1 MWVRVTW
8 VARSVQ
14 LNLFRQDDVVE
25 VASPSYGLGYDPQ
38 IGEVRV
44 IEPNEKV
51 WVMQQHVVFKVFI
64 EHEEKLLFRACS
76 HFDRKIKS
84 EVLSI
89 F

>member
-1 MWVRVTW
+1 MWVRITRVT
-8 VARSVQ
+8 RSIQ

-51 WVMQQHVVFKVFI
+51 WVMQQDVVFKLFI
-64 EHEEKLLFRACS
+64 EQEKNLLSIACTY
-76 HFDRKIKS
+76 FDR
-84 EVLSI
+84 
-89 F
+89 

>member
-25 VASPSYGLGYDPQ
+25 VATPSYGLGYDPQ

-51 WVMQQHVVFKVFI
+51 WVMQQHVVFKVII
-64 EHEEKLLFRACS
+64 EQEEELLSRACTY
-76 HFDRKIKS
+76 FDR
-84 EVLSI
+84 
-89 F
+89 